1 MSYVCWRGPFLKMRK
16 KLYQFHLIKD
26 GSYTKKYY
34 RIASTEELNEI
45 LKVLKEQG
53 YEILSVE

>member
-1 MSYVCWRGPFLKMRK
+1 MRK